1 MGDPTTDK
9 DSPGYSQNQ
18 RWQDQQAPDSGARS
32 QQWEGYHLS
41 DLSHSQR
48 KVNNSHTAY
57 ISGSL
62 PISMLC
68 RGTHRPRADAD
79 PPLATWGSGRGQ
91 VLLDENPSSAPSIQ
105 PDHLPKSALFNNA
118 RFTLT
123 HAFFA
128 LNKPQRQIKVWC
140 QNHVVV
146 FHCRSTLF
154 KPAC

>member
-79 PPLATWGSGRGQ
+79 PPFSNIGFWSMSGPAGRKP
-91 VLLDENPSSAPSIQ
+91 VLSAFH
-105 PDHLPKSALFNNA
+105 PDYLPKSALFNNA
-118 RFTLT
+118 RFTIT

-146 FHCRSTLF
+146 LHCRSTLF

>member
-18 RWQDQQAPDSGARS
+18 RWQDQQAPDSGARN

-68 RGTHRPRADAD
+68 RELTVPGRLLIS
-79 PPLATWGSGRGQ
+79 PLATWGSGRGQ
-91 VLLDENPSSAPSIQ
+91 ILLDET
-105 PDHLPKSALFNNA
+105 
-118 RFTLT
+118 R
-123 HAFFA
+123 
-128 LNKPQRQIKVWC
+128 PQRLPFSLIIC
-140 QNHVVV
+140 LNLLY
-146 FHCRSTLF
+146 STTPDSPSLMLSLL
-154 KPAC
+154 